1 MDFFSNRFWTAQE
14 SADERVV
21 ARHAGKPPSMG
32 LEFRPRCA
40 RRELPSTLERDDTEL
55 GRAGGSLCSVKEL
68 WMQDRQVLV
77 GYSIAIQQDVFRATT
92 PGVRKNSV
100 KVRRDVGHGVFRCI
114 YKPAMTGFPSGQ
126 LTRHMMARIAEH
138 AIVELPV
145 EPHPCLW
152 R

>member
-1 MDFFSNRFWTAQE
+1 MSGSSLAMRA
-14 SADERVV
+14 S
-21 ARHAGKPPSMG
+21 
-32 LEFRPRCA
+32 RPAWAWSSVRAAPGASCQV
-40 RRELPSTLERDDTEL
+40 PLERDDNEL
-55 GRAGGSLCSVKEL
+55 SRAGGSLCSVKEI

-100 KVRRDVGHGVFRCI
+100 KVRRDVGHGVFRCTD
-114 YKPAMTGFPSGQ
+114 KPAMTGFPSGQ
-126 LTRHMMARIAEH
+126 LARDMVVRIAEH